1 MAELTEQQKHL
12 QSVLEQQQTLVSEIN
27 TLESQAR
34 TKREMAVKLQGIVEY
49 LGGIGVEL
57 PKEEEASAAPEAPAA
72 PAPTEVVAPPAP
84 PAPTAPS
91 TGTAGLAS

>member
-12 QSVLEQQQTLVSEIN
+12 QSVLEQQNTLVSEIN

-34 TKREMAVKLQGIVEY
+34 SKREMAVKLQGIVEY

-57 PKEEEASAAPEAPAA
+57 PKEEEPAAPETPAA
-72 PAPTEVVAPPAP
+72 NTVVDAP

>member
-1 MAELTEQQKHL
+1 MAELNDQQKHL

-27 TLESQAR
+27 TLEAQAR
-34 TKREMAVKLQGIVEY
+34 QKREMAVKLQGIVEY

-57 PKEEEASAAPEAPAA
+57 PKEEEAPAAPEAPAA
-72 PAPTEVVAPPAP
+72 NTVVDTP

>member
-27 TLESQAR
+27 TLEAQAR
-34 TKREMAVKLQGIVEY
+34 QKREMAVKLQGIVEY

-57 PKEEEASAAPEAPAA
+57 PKEEEAAPEAPA
-72 PAPTEVVAPPAP
+72 PAANTEVATPPA

>member
-12 QSVLEQQQTLVSEIN
+12 QSVLEQQNTLVSEIN

-34 TKREMAVKLQGIVEY
+34 SKREMAVKLQGIVEY

-57 PKEEEASAAPEAPAA
+57 PKEEATPAAPEAPAA
-72 PAPTEVVAPPAP
+72 NTVVDTP

>member
-12 QSVLEQQQTLVSEIN
+12 QSVLEQQNTLVSEIN

-34 TKREMAVKLQGIVEY
+34 SKREMAVKLQGIVEY

-57 PKEEEASAAPEAPAA
+57 PKEEEAAAEAPVAN
-72 PAPTEVVAPPAP
+72 TEVVQPAP
-84 PAPTAPS
+84 VPTAPS

>member
-1 MAELTEQQKHL
+1 MAELSEQQKHL
-12 QSVLEQQQTLVSEIN
+12 QSVLEQQNTLVSEIN

-34 TKREMAVKLQGIVEY
+34 SKREMAVKLQGIVEY

-57 PKEEEASAAPEAPAA
+57 PKEEEAVEET
-72 PAPTEVVAPPAP
+72 PAPVANTEVVTP

>member
-57 PKEEEASAAPEAPAA
+57 PKEEETAEEV
-72 PAPTEVVAPPAP
+72 PAPTANTEVVQ

-91 TGTAGLAS
+91 TGTAGFSA

>member
-12 QSVLEQQQTLVSEIN
+12 QSVLEQQNTLVSEIN

-34 TKREMAVKLQGIVEY
+34 SKREMAVKLQGIVEY

-57 PKEEEASAAPEAPAA
+57 PKEEEAAAET
-72 PAPTEVVAPPAP
+72 PAPVANTEVVQPAP
-84 PAPTAPS
+84 VPTAPS

>member
-12 QSVLEQQQTLVSEIN
+12 QSVLEQQNTLVSEIN

-34 TKREMAVKLQGIVEY
+34 SKREMAVKLQGIVEY

-57 PKEEEASAAPEAPAA
+57 PKEEEAAEET
-72 PAPTEVVAPPAP
+72 PAPTTNTEVVQ

>member
-34 TKREMAVKLQGIVEY
+34 SKREMAVKLQGIVEY

-57 PKEEEASAAPEAPAA
+57 PKEEEAAAET
-72 PAPTEVVAPPAP
+72 PAPVANTEVVQPAP
-84 PAPTAPS
+84 VPTAPS

>member
-57 PKEEEASAAPEAPAA
+57 PKEEEAAAEA
-72 PAPTEVVAPPAP
+72 PAPTTNTEVVQ

>member
-34 TKREMAVKLQGIVEY
+34 SKREMAVKLQGIVEY

-57 PKEEEASAAPEAPAA
+57 PKEEEAAAEAPAPVA
-72 PAPTEVVAPPAP
+72 NTEVVQPAP
-84 PAPTAPS
+84 VPTAPS

>member
-34 TKREMAVKLQGIVEY
+34 SKREMAVKLQGIVEY

-57 PKEEEASAAPEAPAA
+57 PKEEEGTATPEAPAA
-72 PAPTEVVAPPAP
+72 TTNTEVVTP

>member
-1 MAELTEQQKHL
+1 MAELTDQQKHL
-12 QSVLEQQQTLVSEIN
+12 QSVMEQQQTLVSEIN
-27 TLESQAR
+27 TLEAQAR
-34 TKREMAVKLQGIVEY
+34 QKREMAVKLQGIVEY

-57 PKEEEASAAPEAPAA
+57 PKEEEAAAEA
-72 PAPTEVVAPPAP
+72 PAPTTNTEVVQ